1 MFFSSWLFNFER
13 ELERSSRGSPG
24 DKELSVGAR
33 QEGVRGFI
41 AVTRHIQENTQLQDR
56 AGLSVTERQSG
67 GKTMDGLLCH
77 QHLIFSEGILCFVFV
92 LFLNVHFLNVS
103 LDHGEWM
110 VKTTPWEDLSHGRTF
125 Q

>member
-41 AVTRHIQENTQLQDR
+41 AVTRHIQENTQLQDHT
-56 AGLSVTERQSG
+56 GLSVTERQSG
-67 GKTMDGLLCH
+67 GRTTGGLLCH
-77 QHLIFSEGILCFVFV
+77 LHLIFNEGILCFA
-92 LFLNVHFLNVS
+92 LFLNVHFLDGVFGS
-103 LDHGEWM
+103 
-110 VKTTPWEDLSHGRTF
+110 
-125 Q
+125 

>member
-24 DKELSVGAR
+24 DKELSVGAS

-41 AVTRHIQENTQLQDR
+41 AVTRHIQENIQLQDR

-67 GKTMDGLLCH
+67 GKTMDGLL
-77 QHLIFSEGILCFVFV
+77 SPAS
-92 LFLNVHFLNVS
+92 HF
-103 LDHGEWM
+103 
-110 VKTTPWEDLSHGRTF
+110 